1 MPIPLKLTVYKGS
14 ELAAE
19 QRFERDIVKIGRLA
33 SAHLRLDDTKV
44 SRIHAVIESSGDGT
58 EYSIIDMGSTEGTFL
73 NGEKVSKEKLG
84 DGDELRLGDCRIIIS
99 FEGDEAKDSD
109 TALPEPIPSA
119 MPVPAEPPPP
129 PAASGDL
136 WTAAPQELAAAQATE
151 QVAAYAPTD
160 IPQQPQVGGQVYPTG
175 VPSQDIVGYP
185 THDVAPQAV
194 VGAQPDPSMM
204 QQGVPQQYPQQM
216 AQQVAQQM
224 APGTIPPGMVT
235 PGMMAPQGTIPP
247 GMMASPQGTIP
258 PGTIPPGMVAPGMVA
273 QGMVAQGTI
282 PPGMMA
288 PQGTIPPGAMAPAMP
303 QPGAQQTGPIAYQ
316 QDPWG
321 AVPNNLASDGVPDTE
336 RALEVKALWGG
347 TTVIDSVSVTD
358 QPVVSIGDERKITG
372 RGPFQKVVRCDIEVP
387 SKNLPAKTFNI
398 AESMGQNG
406 CNYVI
411 NVPQNFAGRIE
422 RADGTLIPLEQL
434 FGGGPGVEPGDSPGG
449 IRYTLQPAETMYL
462 VYDSIVF
469 QVRYVRKTRLVPPLL
484 VERLNY
490 TWLNTLVL
498 AFFFHAMAIVSFE
511 ATPVTQAELTE
522 DIFKNPNRFAQ
533 FRLTPEQRRKQQNI
547 LSKLKAGEMGA
558 KAKGKEGKAG
568 RKDYKGKK
576 QGRMAIKGDPTKKEL
591 VKSTLNKLFGTNR
604 GNTRMSQLFGSGG
617 LGGELKGA
625 LGGVTG
631 AEIGDATGLGGLGTR
646 GSGPG
651 GGGLSMNSV
660 GLGSLGT
667 RGVGGGGGSGYGDG
681 IGNLGKKADR
691 DINISAGSPR
701 IMGSLD
707 KEIIRRVIK
716 QHIAQIRYCY
726 EKELVRSPGLFGKVA
741 TKFTIA
747 ATGFVQSAGVEQST
761 LKNKEVERC
770 ITAKIRTW
778 KFPKPKGGGIVIVKY
793 PFIFKTS
800 G

>member
-44 SRIHAVIESSGDGT
+44 SRIHAVIESSGDGS

-99 FEGDEAKDSD
+99 FENEDGAQ
-109 TALPEPIPSA
+109 TALPEPIPSS
-119 MPVPAEPPPP
+119 VPIPADPPPP
-129 PAASGDL
+129 PTASADL
-136 WTAAPQELAAAQATE
+136 WAANPQELAAAQSTQ
-151 QVAAYAPTD
+151 QVAAYTPPA
-160 IPQQPQVGGQVYPTG
+160 QQPQYAQQTNAPQQAYQQPAYPTG
-175 VPSQDIVGYP
+175 VPQGGQVVQSADIQYQTADMAP
-185 THDVAPQAV
+185 PADPQA
-194 VGAQPDPSMM
+194 
-204 QQGVPQQYPQQM
+204 QYAM
-216 AQQVAQQM
+216 AQA
-224 APGTIPPGMVT
+224 
-235 PGMMAPQGTIPP
+235 
-247 GMMASPQGTIP
+247 QGTIP
-258 PGTIPPGMVAPGMVA
+258 PGTIPPGTIPPGMM
-273 QGMVAQGTI
+273 QPGTI
-282 PPGMMA
+282 PPGMVQPQMVAA
-288 PQGTIPPGAMAPAMP
+288 PAMAPAMP
-303 QPGAQQTGPIAYQ
+303 QPGAAQGGIAYE
-316 QDPWG
+316 PESWG
-321 AVPNNLASDGVPDTE
+321 SVPNNLASEGVPDTE
-336 RALEVKALWGG
+336 RAIEVKALWGG
-347 TTVIDSVSVTD
+347 TTVIDTVTETEK
-358 QPVVSIGDERKITG
+358 PNITIGDERKISG
-372 RGPFQKVVRCDIEVP
+372 WGPLQKVVRCDIEVP
-387 SKNLPAKTFNI
+387 SRGLPSKTFSL
-398 AESMGQNG
+398 ADSMGQNG
-406 CNYVI
+406 CNYVLNI
-411 NVPQNFAGRIE
+411 PKSFTGRVE
-422 RADGTLIPLEQL
+422 RADGTLVPLEQL
-434 FGGGPGVEPGDSPGG
+434 FAGGPGVEPGDSPGG
-449 IRYTLQPAETMYL
+449 IRYTLQAAETLYL

-490 TWLNTLVL
+490 TWLNILVL
-498 AFFFHAMAIVSFE
+498 AFFFHAMAIVSFV
-511 ATPVTQAELTE
+511 ATPVTQAELAE

-533 FRLTPEQRRKQQNI
+533 YRLTAEQKRKQQSI

-591 VKSTLNKLFGTNR
+591 VKSTLNKLFGSSR
-604 GNTRMSQLFGSGG
+604 GNARMSALFGTGG

-646 GSGPG
+646 GTGPG

-667 RGVGGGGGSGYGDG
+667 RGVGGGGGGGYGDG
-681 IGNLGKKADR
+681 VGSMGKKTSR

-747 ATGFVQSAGVEQST
+747 ATGYVQSAGVEQST
-761 LKNKEVERC
+761 LKNREVERC
-770 ITAKIRTW
+770 IAAKIRTW